1 MCVNRLC
8 KYICKTLCMV
18 RTTLIIE
25 LAGCGT
31 KEQNWLCLQCGAVNC
46 GRYVNG
52 HAKQHA
58 EEALHQLCMS
68 CDVYSVYW

>member
-1 MCVNRLC
+1 
-8 KYICKTLCMV
+8 MV
-18 RTTLIIE
+18 LPSLSQVF

-58 EEALHQLCMS
+58 EQAVHQLCMS
-68 CDVYSVYW
+68 CDVYSVYWYAIILIVNLF